1 MMVFPYDENRLLIVL
16 QIDHSRVAGQLAA
29 HWSNDTFAEPK
40 PWLSMILAAQEHDI
54 GWWEWE
60 LKPTLNDQ
68 ARPPDYI
75 SGGGIP
81 RDVHVAF
88 DRHGITRV
96 LEQDR
101 YAGLMVSMHQAGL
114 NNQGFGT
121 LPHMP
126 DRSAMPGVSEFLR
139 EQEELRSTLIEEL
152 RRSQEFASYV
162 SDERIWTNYKLIE
175 VFDQLAQIL
184 CNRYPFNSA
193 ARKNGPPSVLKHV
206 PVAPGVDDATLTIEV
221 IDERSA
227 VLRPY
232 PFDIDP
238 LAVSFPARLVPDRAY
253 TSHDEFLHQ
262 FYKADQLTITYA
274 LHASSSGL
282 RG

>member
-1 MMVFPYDENRLLIVL
+1 MMVFPYDENRLLVVL
-16 QIDHSRVAGQLAA
+16 QTDHSRVAGQLAA

-40 PWLSMILAAQEHDI
+40 PWFSMILAAQEHDT

-68 ARPPDYI
+68 ARPPDYV

-96 LEQDR
+96 LEQDP

-114 NNQGFGT
+114 NNQGFGM

-126 DRSAMPGVSEFLR
+126 DRSSVPEVGEFLG
-139 EQEELRSTLIEEL
+139 EQEELRRAVIEDL
-152 RRSQEFASYV
+152 RRSQEFAPYV
-162 SDERIWTNYKLIE
+162 SEQQLWTNYKLIE

-184 CNRYPFNSA
+184 CNRYPLNSG
-193 ARKNGPPSVLKHV
+193 ARKNGPPTVLKHV
-206 PVAPGVDDATLTIEV
+206 PVAPGAEDAVLSIEMV
-221 IDERSA
+221 DERSA
-227 VLRPY
+227 VIRPY
-232 PFDIDP
+232 PFDANP
-238 LAVSFPARLVPDRAY
+238 LAVSFAARLVPDRPYA
-253 TSHDEFLHQ
+253 SQDEFLRQ
-262 FYKADQLTITYA
+262 FYRADQVTITYA
-274 LHASSSGL
+274 LRAS
-282 RG
+282 

>member
-1 MMVFPYDENRLLIVL
+1 MMVFPYDKSSLLVVL
-16 QIDHSRVAGQLAA
+16 QTDHSRVAGQLAA
-29 HWSNDTFAEPK
+29 HWSNDMFAEPK
-40 PWLSMILAAQEHDI
+40 PWFSMILAAQEHDT

-88 DRHGITRV
+88 DRNGIKRV

-114 NNQGFGT
+114 NNQGFGM

-126 DRSAMPGVSEFLR
+126 DRSGVPEVAQFIR
-139 EQEELRSTLIEEL
+139 EQEELRVTLTEEL
-152 RRSQEFASYV
+152 SRSEAFAPYV
-162 SDERIWTNYKLIE
+162 SEEQLWTNYKLIE

-184 CNRYPFNSA
+184 CNRYPLNSA
-193 ARKNGPPSVLKHV
+193 ERKNGPPAVLKHV
-206 PVAPGVDDATLTIEV
+206 PVAPGADDATLSIEMV
-221 IDERSA
+221 DERRA

-232 PFDIDP
+232 PFDVDP
-238 LAVSFPARLVPDRAY
+238 LALSFPARLVSNRTYRDE
-253 TSHDEFLHQ
+253 DEFLRQ
-262 FYKADQLTITYA
+262 FYKADQLTITYT
-274 LHASSSGL
+274 LQASPV
-282 RG
+282 

>member
-1 MMVFPYDENRLLIVL
+1 MMVFSYDENRLLVVL
-16 QIDHSRVAGQLAA
+16 QTDHSRVAGRLAA

-40 PWLSMILAAQEHDI
+40 PWFSMILAAQEHDG

-60 LKPTLNDQ
+60 LRPTLNDQ

-88 DRHGITRV
+88 DRNGIARV

-101 YAGLMVSMHQAGL
+101 YAGLIVSMHQAGL
-114 NNQGFGT
+114 NNQGFGM

-126 DRSAMPGVSEFLR
+126 DRSAVPEVAQFLR
-139 EQEELRSTLIEEL
+139 EQEELRRSLIEEL
-152 RRSQEFASYV
+152 RGSPAFAPYV
-162 SDERIWTNYKLIE
+162 SDEQIWRNYKLME

-184 CNRYPFNSA
+184 CNRYPLNSRE
-193 ARKNGPPSVLKHV
+193 RKNGPPAILKHV
-206 PVAPGVDDATLTIEV
+206 PVASGADDATLSIEV
-221 IDERSA
+221 VDERSA

-238 LAVSFPARLVPDRAY
+238 LAISFPARLVPDRAY
-253 TSHDEFLHQ
+253 TGEDEFLHQ
-262 FYKADQLTITYA
+262 FYRADQLTITYI
-274 LHASSSGL
+274 LRSSS
-282 RG
+282 